1 METHTG
7 SSGQT
12 ISTPPVFVGTYPNC
26 SNGTTTT
33 DSVPAGPQGPS
44 GPGVRP
50 GQLKPRGRR
59 SHLCWLAVP
68 PALLL
73 AVWLLLRRT
82 PLLRR
87 QRP

>member
-12 ISTPPVFVGTYPNC
+12 ISTSPVFVGTYPNC

-33 DSVPAGPQGPS
+33 DSVPADPQGPS
-44 GPGVRP
+44 GSGDHPARP
-50 GQLKPRGRR
+50 KPHGRR
-59 SHLCWLAVP
+59 ARLWWLTLP
-68 PALLL
+68 PVLFL
-73 AVWLLLRRT
+73 AAWVLLRRA

>member
-12 ISTPPVFVGTYPNC
+12 ISTPPVFVGTYPNY

-44 GPGVRP
+44 GSGDHPARP
-50 GQLKPRGRR
+50 KPHGRR
-59 SHLCWLAVP
+59 ARLWWLTLP
-68 PALLL
+68 SALLL
-73 AVWLLLRRT
+73 AVWVLLRRA

>member
-7 SSGQT
+7 SSDQT
-12 ISTPPVFVGTYPNC
+12 ISTSPVFVGTYPNC
-26 SNGTTTT
+26 SNRTTTT
-33 DSVPAGPQGPS
+33 DTVPAGPQGPS
-44 GPGVRP
+44 GPGAHPGRP
-50 GQLKPRGRR
+50 KPRGRR
-59 SHLCWLAVP
+59 SRLCWLVVP

-73 AVWLLLRRT
+73 AVWVLLRRA

>member
-12 ISTPPVFVGTYPNC
+12 ISTSPVFVGTYPNY

-33 DSVPAGPQGPS
+33 DSVPADPQGPS
-44 GPGVRP
+44 GSGDRP
-50 GQLKPRGRR
+50 ARPKPHGRR
-59 SHLCWLAVP
+59 ARLWWLTLP
-68 PALLL
+68 LALFL
-73 AVWLLLRRT
+73 AAWVLLRRV

>member
-12 ISTPPVFVGTYPNC
+12 ISTSPVFVGTYPNY

-33 DSVPAGPQGPS
+33 DSVPADPQGPS
-44 GPGVRP
+44 GPADQAGRP
-50 GQLKPRGRR
+50 KPHGRR
-59 SHLCWLAVP
+59 ARLWWLALP
-68 PALLL
+68 LALFL
-73 AVWLLLRRT
+73 AAWVLLRRA